1 MVVKITAKRQVTFPA
16 AVLEALGV
24 GPGDRLELHEGPDG
38 FLLRPQRIDFPV
50 WRHCATRSGAI
61 RAHSTWKSSGTS
73 LMTPRF
79 GIDTSVLVRLLT
91 GRPEDTYTACRNAL
105 QVLIEE
111 RGARIFASNMVIGE
125 AYIAVQHHY
134 GVAKEDAR
142 DALLTVLKSGM
153 VSPLHGRSVL
163 AAITSR
169 SGAGL
174 LDRLIADDYRRA
186 ELVTLTLDRK
196 MAALPAAEPLLSRG
210 HPAHGGGP
218 SPP

>member
-1 MVVKITAKRQVTFPA
+1 
-16 AVLEALGV
+16 
-24 GPGDRLELHEGPDG
+24 
-38 FLLRPQRIDFPV
+38 
-50 WRHCATRSGAI
+50 
-61 RAHSTWKSSGTS
+61 
-73 LMTPRF
+73 MTPRF

-105 QVLIEE
+105 QVLIED

-125 AYIAVQHHY
+125 AYSAVQHHY

-163 AAITSR
+163 AAITSP

-218 SPP
+218 SPA